1 MVWITYKFIVASQE
15 LSIVSLTI
23 VTSTRISGII
33 IKLVHT
39 NYKALRHYTYCPKM
53 ADWIASSSHVSNH

>member
-1 MVWITYKFIVASQE
+1 MVRITYKIIGASQAF
-15 LSIVSLTI
+15 SIVSWTI

-33 IKLVHT
+33 IKLIHT